1 MQRKLL
7 NARIKWAEAS
17 GRHNDMLDNVRA
29 LVKEASNQG
38 FELTSEER
46 NFVSFAFKNV
56 VSELRQQWR
65 ILVQTELL

>member
-29 LVKEASNQG
+29 LVKESG
-38 FELTSEER
+38 F
-46 NFVSFAFKNV
+46 
-56 VSELRQQWR
+56 
-65 ILVQTELL
+65 